1 MPANANLQAELLRAR
16 SAVEEARADA
26 ELTKAK
32 YETTKGAALRDAPRE
47 SHAPLGG
54 NSSKEAST
62 FGKYQAKVKS
72 LEGEVAQ
79 LKAQLEQQQQGGG
92 GRRNSKASPNHQSH
106 GGGGAAEVPAGAQSH
121 VVRLGG
127 AR

>member
-92 GRRNSKASPNHQSH
+92 GRRNSKASPSHQSH